1 MLKPNSG
8 VVTQNNTK
16 GRLSNT
22 EWNLREWMRGVNFK
36 PEELTRGYYYS
47 KISRLAINEFAYEV
61 KNLHNPELIEYYLWV
76 DSRVMIWKN
85 KILGWIVTRCVETA
99 WDINGF
105 AVRWRPVYDMRNAD
119 LPEPMEMGLDDDCVV
134 IYDIYNRKFS
144 SNICCKWINEIADIN
159 ETIRSQV
166 FNQKTPL
173 IVLAKN
179 PKDKE
184 KIKKAVIDIA
194 NNVRALFLD
203 DDVNISSNM
212 RALAIDAPFNISD
225 LQAYL
230 KCKESEMLE
239 FLGIDSL
246 SGFEK
251 KERLIT
257 DEQESNNQTLSYLIK
272 DRYESR
278 VKGCERLREKGLDI
292 SVSLTVTFAP
302 NDSDNEISEDSE
314 DGENQTV

>member
-1 MLKPNSG
+1 MLSLFSG

-16 GRLSNT
+16 MELSNT
-22 EWNLREWMRGVNFK
+22 EWSLREWMRGVNFK
-36 PEELTRGYYYS
+36 PEQLTRTYYYS
-47 KISRLAINEFAYEV
+47 KISRLAINEFSYRV
-61 KNLHNPELIEYYLWV
+61 KNLLNPELIEYYLWV
-76 DSRVMIWKN
+76 DTRVMIWKN
-85 KILGWIVTRCVETA
+85 PILGWIVTRCIETA

-105 AVRWRPVYDMRNAD
+105 AIRWKPVYDMRNAD
-119 LPEPMEMGLDDDCVV
+119 LPEPEDMGLDDDCVV
-134 IYDIYNRKFS
+134 IYDVYNRKFS
-144 SNICCKWINEIADIN
+144 ANICCKWINEIADIN

-173 IVLAKN
+173 IAVAKN
-179 PKDKE
+179 PKEKE
-184 KIKKAVIDIA
+184 KVKRAIVEIA

-203 DDVNISSNM
+203 DDVNIGSNM
-212 RALAIDAPFNISD
+212 KALNIDSPFNVSD

-246 SGFEK
+246 SGFQK

-257 DEQESNNQTLSYLIK
+257 DEQESNNQTLSYLIA

-278 VKGCERLREKGLDI
+278 VKGCEKLREKGLEI
-292 SVSLTVTFAP
+292 EVSLTVTFEP
-302 NDSDNEISEDSE
+302 NNKDDSTDRGKE
-314 DGENQTV
+314 DGENKTV